1 MAIAKI
7 HTISNENELTTSI
20 DTMFNSN
27 TKYISIYDDKHDNN
41 LTFSLTDI
49 EMKEWAEFML
59 KFLENK

>member
-7 HTISNENELTTSI
+7 HTISSDNKLTTYI
-20 DTMFNSN
+20 DTRINPSV
-27 TKYISIYDDKHDNN
+27 KYISIYDDKHDNSLAFN
-41 LTFSLTDI
+41 LTDV